1 MAFPSDFAQRV
12 KSSADIVRIIGE
24 RVRLKKAGANYVG
37 LCPFHQEKT
46 PSFSVHA
53 TRQFFYCFGCGAKG
67 DVFRFVME
75 AEKITFP
82 ESVRRVAQRVGIPIP
97 AEAPLGELA
106 SPERRLRAA
115 LEEVH
120 QKTQEFYRKQLHSA
134 EAGPVREIIQQRGVT
149 AESVEDFGLG
159 YAPAGGQSLTAFLT
173 REGFPSEVLEA
184 SGLLIR
190 RDTGGFF
197 DRFRSRWM
205 FPIIGENGKIVAF
218 AGRALGD
225 DLPKYLNSPETTL
238 YSKSRVLYNL
248 FRAREAIRT
257 SNQAVLVEGYMD
269 AIAVHQAG
277 VKHVV
282 ASCGTSLTEPQVRML
297 ARYSSEL
304 VVSYDPDSAGKA
316 ATDRSVSLLLEEGLS
331 VRVLRLPGRMDPDQF
346 IRENGSEA
354 YRAYLAEAQPLFRYL
369 ASRALELHG
378 KSTPEAKLAGLNF
391 LLPFVAKVPNKLIR
405 AELVADIAQKME
417 VSVGIIGDEF
427 RKAGLERRE
436 SVKPSSEMNRIPPW
450 EAMLVRLLLDSEEAR
465 RELGPLLQERD
476 LLSELDGG
484 TIIATL
490 LGMISAGITPDMA
503 GLVDRMDENQQRVLA
518 EVVFDKEA
526 RPVSIEE
533 INTYINAL
541 ERKRLQRARLSLQM
555 RIQEA
560 QKMQDGRLVIELLL
574 QQKELDKQLGT
585 LL

>member
-12 KSSADIVRIIGE
+12 KSSADIARIIGE
-24 RVRLKKAGANYVG
+24 RVRLKKAGANYIG

-75 AEKITFP
+75 TEKITFP
-82 ESVRRVAQRVGIPIP
+82 EAVRRVAQRVGIPIP
-97 AEAPLGELA
+97 TEAPLGELA

-115 LEEVH
+115 LEEIH
-120 QKTQEFYRKQLHSA
+120 QKTQEFYRKQLQSA
-134 EAGPVREIIQQRGVT
+134 EARPAREIIRQRGVT
-149 AESVEDFGLG
+149 AESIEEFGLG
-159 YAPAGGQSLTAFLT
+159 YAPAGGQALTAFLT
-173 REGFPSEVLEA
+173 REGFPAEVLEA

-197 DRFRSRWM
+197 DRFRNRWM
-205 FPIIGENGKIVAF
+205 FPIIGESGKIVAF
-218 AGRALGD
+218 AGRAMGND
-225 DLPKYLNSPETTL
+225 QPKYLNSPETTL

-269 AIAVHQAG
+269 AIAVHQAA
-277 VKHVV
+277 VKNVV
-282 ASCGTSLTEPQVRML
+282 ASCGTSLTELQVRTL
-297 ARYSSEL
+297 ARYGSEL

-331 VRVLRLPGRMDPDQF
+331 VRILRLPASMDPDQF
-346 IRENGSEA
+346 IRQNGSEA
-354 YRAYLAEAQPLFRYL
+354 YRGHLAEAQPFFRYL
-369 ASRALELHG
+369 AARALELHG
-378 KSTPEAKLAGLNF
+378 KSTPDAKLAGLNF
-391 LLPFVAKVPNKLIR
+391 VLPFVAKVPNKLIR

-417 VSVGIIGDEF
+417 VSAGIIGEAF

-436 SVKPSSEMNRIPPW
+436 SVKPSSEMDRIPPW
-450 EAMLVRLLLDSEEAR
+450 EAMLVRLLLDSEKAR
-465 RELGPLLQERD
+465 EELGPLLQQKD
-476 LLSELDGG
+476 LLNELEGG

-490 LGMISAGITPDMA
+490 LGMISAGSAPDMA
-503 GLVDRMDENQQRVLA
+503 ALADRLDENQQRVLA
-518 EVVFDKEA
+518 EVVFDREA
-526 RPVSIEE
+526 RPVSIGE

-541 ERKRLQRARLSLQM
+541 ERKRLERARQSLQR
-555 RIQEA
+555 RIQDAE
-560 QKMQDGRLVIELLL
+560 KMQDGRLAVELLQ
-574 QQKELDKQLGT
+574 QQKELDKQLGK